1 MPSQGCA
8 LLVPGSAWCLNLAL
22 GHKGSIFFFHINQIL
37 GTLDFTI
44 FTGSEHQA
52 LFNFQSTGIQ
62 IVGKTQ
68 RKARA
73 TLLDL
78 NDWNRLRAH
87 IARNYLLV
95 IVDTTTAP
103 ALYIV
108 GQ

>member
-22 GHKGSIFFFHINQIL
+22 GHKGSIFFSHKSDPGHPGFHNL
-37 GTLDFTI
+37 HGLRAP
-44 FTGSEHQA
+44 G
-52 LFNFQSTGIQ
+52 LFNFQSTGVQ